1 MSPLPVN
8 HVDNFWIIG
17 GYAVGTLVFQAL
29 LAGLW
34 WTIGGL
40 GALRRINN
48 SLSKFE
54 DDIHH
59 LDTRLSREQKVRA
72 SVAAADAKKG
82 SPGLQEEAASLLAAE
97 NAGDRRPSTTHLI
110 R

>member
-1 MSPLPVN
+1 M
-8 HVDNFWIIG
+8 DNLWLLG

-29 LAGLW
+29 LAAAW

-40 GALRRINN
+40 GALRRINS
-48 SLSKFE
+48 SLNKFE

-72 SVAAADAKKG
+72 SVAAAEVKKNP
-82 SPGLQEEAASLLAAE
+82 SGLHEEAQALLAAGQKDLFDG
-97 NAGDRRPSTTHLI
+97 NRPSTAHLV